1 MILKFTDS
9 KLHQPKQ
16 PNHTITMFIIDT
28 LEFSRDLEKAGMQ
41 KRTAEALAEKMKE
54 AQIKSSVELATK
66 ADIAMLKQE
75 IKISM
80 LTTIISLGTI
90 IALVDKFLK

>member
-1 MILKFTDS
+1 
-9 KLHQPKQ
+9 
-16 PNHTITMFIIDT
+16 MFIIDT
-28 LEFSRDLEKAGMQ
+28 LEFSRDLEKVGMQ
-41 KRTAEALAEKMKE
+41 RKVAETLAEKIKE

-66 ADIAMLKQE
+66 SDIEMLRQE

-90 IALVDKFLK
+90 VALIEKFFR